1 MPTSSARSSRRR
13 WIIALGL
20 MILAALWLTRR
31 SPSPAP
37 VFPAEPAP
45 VPRPVPIPTAT
56 ATATAT
62 PPPTATAIATTL
74 ATNLQPGRI
83 AFLTITFDPDHAT
96 ARVTAA
102 RGTAGRAK
110 AFPPVPRAGQLRVD
124 AFDATGQLTFSTSVE
139 DPTARH
145 VEHPSDAD
153 PGLLTTTV
161 FRDPDAPLHLRLP
174 GESRAARLV
183 FYRLSADAP
192 SATTPWAPVATL
204 SLPTS

>member
-20 MILAALWLTRR
+20 MILAALWLSRR

-37 VFPAEPAP
+37 AFLADPAP
-45 VPRPVPIPTAT
+45 VPRPVPIPTT
-56 ATATAT
+56 IATAT

-153 PGLLTTTV
+153 PARFTTTV
-161 FRDPDAPLHLRLP
+161 FRNPDAPLHLRLP

-192 SATTPWAPVATL
+192 PATTPWAPVSTL